1 MSTAANYGAA
11 LRESAKQTGSIACMG
26 IDPVIEALPYPELSP
41 GRRVLHFF
49 EPIFAQMRQEKVFPG
64 AFKPNIGYFHALDA
78 PLEGGSEGSRALAQI
93 MELLRLEF
101 PDIPVILD
109 MKRGDIAR
117 SSRNYAEEA
126 FLVWKADAVTVSPYM
141 GSDSVGPFLSLAEEQ
156 YGGVYVLN
164 RTSNPGAQELQNL
177 RTADGVPLY
186 VHVAQKI
193 ISWNQEYGTGGAVVG
208 ATSPQE
214 LQELAEMY
222 APHSIPLL
230 IPGVGGQGGN
240 AADTVEILHRSGYP
254 LQLARINSS
263 SGITHPWVK
272 RKEPVPEDWPA
283 AVVANLRK
291 LNTELGNVE

>member
-1 MSTAANYGAA
+1 MSTAQTYCAA
-11 LRESAKQTGSIACMG
+11 LRESAAQTGSIACMG

-64 AFKPNIGYFHALDA
+64 AFKPNIGFFHCLDA
-78 PLEGGSEGSRALAQI
+78 PLEGNFEGSRALMQVI
-93 MELLRLEF
+93 ELLRLEF

-126 FLVWKADAVTVSPYM
+126 FAAWKADAVTVSPYM
-141 GSDSVGPFLSLAEEQ
+141 GSDSVGPFLSLAEEHG
-156 YGGVYVLN
+156 GGVYVLN

-177 RTADGVPLY
+177 KTADGKPLY
-186 VHVAQKI
+186 LHVAEKI
-193 ISWNQEYGTGGAVVG
+193 IGWNEEYGTAGAVIG

-222 APHSIPLL
+222 GPHSVPLL
-230 IPGVGGQGGN
+230 IPGVGGQGGS
-240 AADTVEILHRSGYP
+240 ASATIDILQRSGYP
-254 LQLARINSS
+254 VQLARINSS

-272 RKEPVPEDWPA
+272 QKVVIPEDWPA
-283 AVVANLRK
+283 VVVENLRK
-291 LNTELGNVE
+291 LNKELGNGK

>member
-1 MSTAANYGAA
+1 MSTAGNYCAA
-11 LRESAKQTGSIACMG
+11 LRASASQTGSIACMG

-49 EPIFAQMRQEKVFPG
+49 EPIFAQMRRDKVFPG

-78 PLEGGSEGSRALAQI
+78 PLEGSNEGSRALAQI
-93 MELLRLEF
+93 IELLRLEF
-101 PDIPVILD
+101 PGIPVILD

-126 FLVWKADAVTVSPYM
+126 FSVWRADAVTVSPYM

-156 YGGVYVLN
+156 DGGVYVLN

-177 RTADGVPLY
+177 RTA
-186 VHVAQKI
+186 
-193 ISWNQEYGTGGAVVG
+193 WNQEYGTAGAVVG

-230 IPGVGGQGGN
+230 IPGVGGQGGS
-240 AADTVEILHRSGYP
+240 AQETIEILHHSGYP
-254 LQLARINSS
+254 IELARINSS
-263 SGITHPWVK
+263 SGLTHPWVK
-272 RKEPVPEDWPA
+272 RKAPVPEDWPS
-283 AVVANLRK
+283 VVVENLRA
-291 LNTELGNVE
+291 LNRELGYVQ

>member
-1 MSTAANYGAA
+1 MSLAANYNAA
-11 LRESAKQTGSIACMG
+11 LIESAKQTGSIACMG
-26 IDPVIEALPYPELSP
+26 IDPVIEALPYPDLSP

-49 EPIFAQMRQEKVFPG
+49 EPIFAQMRQDKVFPG
-64 AFKPNIGYFHALDA
+64 AFKPNIGYFHSLDA
-78 PLEGGSEGSRALAQI
+78 PLEGSNEGSRALAQI

-126 FLVWKADAVTVSPYM
+126 FLVWRADAVTVSPYM
-141 GSDSVGPFLSLAEEQ
+141 GSDSVGPFLGLAEEQ
-156 YGGVYVLN
+156 DGAVYVLN
-164 RTSNPGAQELQNL
+164 RTSNPGARELQNL
-177 RTADGVPLY
+177 RTADGIPFY

-193 ISWNQEYGTGGAVVG
+193 ISWNQEYGTAGAVVG

-230 IPGVGGQGGN
+230 IPGVGGQGGS
-240 AADTVEILHRSGYP
+240 ASGTIEILRSSGYP
-254 LQLARINSS
+254 VELARINSS

-272 RKEPVPEDWPA
+272 RKEPIPEDWPK
-283 AVVANLRK
+283 AVVENLST
-291 LNTELGNVE
+291 LNTELGYVE